1 MKFSQFQRKVG
12 QGWFSEEA
20 RIILQEEELGVKVVC
35 KRGWVKTSMG
45 IMTRDC
51 HHGKI
56 PQSSGSL
63 TGSENNNNNK
73 GVLNNLYARVQLA
86 NSWHLVLL

>member
-35 KRGWVKTSMG
+35 KRGWVRTSMG
-45 IMTRDC
+45 IMTCEC
-51 HHGKI
+51 HRGKI

-63 TGSENNNNNK
+63 TGSK
-73 GVLNNLYARVQLA
+73 
-86 NSWHLVLL
+86 NSSNIKES